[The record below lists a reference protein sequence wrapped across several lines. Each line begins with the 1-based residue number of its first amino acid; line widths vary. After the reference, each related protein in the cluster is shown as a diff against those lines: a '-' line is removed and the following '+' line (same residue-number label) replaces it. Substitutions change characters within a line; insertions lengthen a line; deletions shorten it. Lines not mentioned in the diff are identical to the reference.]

1 MIFSA
6 NFMKTSRTRA
16 EESDQST
23 SLIMHSLERLSFYY
37 FQNATVQYQR
47 YSHTH

>member
-6 NFMKTSRTRA
+6 SIMETSRTRA

-23 SLIMHSLERLSFYY
+23 SLITHSLERLYFYC
-37 FQNATVQYQR
+37 FQNAAVQYQL